1 MPFCSNCGNK
11 IEDEAKFC
19 SNCGAKVA
27 SSDMDSAISNNLNK
41 TGTVIVHRGNAMQD
55 VLRSYIVFIDG
66 KEVGKIKQNEEQQNE
81 LNYGKHVIQ
90 FKIDWKGSKLLEFEL
105 NDDSPIVCVNCR
117 GYSKFG
123 TIFESGKALLG
134 ANDNYI
140 LAVIDDPR
148 NSIRKYK

>member
-11 IEDEAKFC
+11 IENEANFC
-19 SNCGAKVA
+19 QNCGAKVVNL
-27 SSDMDSAISNNLNK
+27 DTNSAVSNNLNK

-55 VLRSYIVFIDG
+55 ILRSYKVFIDG
-66 KEVGKIKQNEEQQNE
+66 KEVGKIKQSEEQQYK
-81 LNYGKHVIQ
+81 LSYGKHVIQ

-105 NDDSPIVCVNCR
+105 NDNSPIICVNCR

-123 TIFESGKALLG
+123 TTIESGKALLG

-148 NSIRKYK
+148 NAIKSYK